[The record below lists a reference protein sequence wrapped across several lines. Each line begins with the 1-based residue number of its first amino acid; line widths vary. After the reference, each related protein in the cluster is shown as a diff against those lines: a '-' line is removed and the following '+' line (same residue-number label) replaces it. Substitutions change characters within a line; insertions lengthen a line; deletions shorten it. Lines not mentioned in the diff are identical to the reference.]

1 MLLLYLWRKVRL
13 LFNENSVL
21 VRVWFGAVLAG
32 TYKFKQVPALS
43 NMKEEVGKKLV
54 EIGYDIENEE

>member
-1 MLLLYLWRKVRL
+1 VRL